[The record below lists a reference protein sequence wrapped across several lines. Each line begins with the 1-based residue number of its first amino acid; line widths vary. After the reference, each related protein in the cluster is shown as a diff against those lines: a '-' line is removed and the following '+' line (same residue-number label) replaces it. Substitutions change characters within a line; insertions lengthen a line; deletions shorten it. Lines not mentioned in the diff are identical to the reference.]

1 MDNAVITLLER
12 AAQRC
17 PDRTALADEYGSC
30 TYREYRETALRIAR
44 YIRAEMTP
52 DTSRRPV
59 AVLIERNAASIVA
72 FMGCAYAGNFY
83 VPLDTGMPVERLRV
97 ILEGLQPA
105 GVIDCRGKIVLQG
118 TNRENETGGQSDDQA
133 QGRMD
138 EEERSRWACL
148 LSSAGVPDCPFV
160 TYREMLEASPVTA
173 QEDGTPG
180 QEAQCDGRPAAE
192 DIQESA
198 LPLSASQIIDTD
210 PLYAIFTSGSTGVPK
225 GVLVSHRSVLDLLSS
240 FAQVFSFD
248 EESVFGNQAPF
259 DFDVSVKDIYNALR
273 CCGRVEVIPKRMFV
287 RPNLLIPH
295 LAERGINT
303 LIWAVS
309 AVRIIA
315 QFRALDEVKT
325 QKPLKLSYV
334 MFSGEVMP
342 VRALNY
348 FMERMPQTTFVNLY
362 GPTEITCNCTYKVI
376 DRMYAPDAMLPI
388 GKAFP
393 NTRILLLD
401 EQNEEIRA
409 PHVTGEICV
418 GGSGLALGYWNAPE
432 KTAESFCQN
441 PGTAMY
447 PDRIYRTGDLGY
459 YSEDGDLYFASR
471 KDFQIKHMGHR
482 IELGEIE
489 AALGAIEWIDV
500 SCCLY
505 DAVKEKIICFY
516 ESEKEDRKAIVKSL
530 SERLP
535 KYMWPNKYIRVES
548 MPLNAHG
555 KIDRKALAAMQE
567 K

>member
-1 MDNAVITLLER
+1 MDNTVITLLER

-17 PDRTALADEYGSC
+17 PDKIALADEYGSC
-30 TYREYRETALRIAR
+30 TYREYRENALRIAH

-59 AVLIERNAASIVA
+59 AVLIDRNAASIVA
-72 FMGCAYAGNFY
+72 FIGCAYAGNFY
-83 VPLDTGMPVERLRV
+83 VPLDTGMPSERLRV

-105 GVIDCRGKIVLQG
+105 GVIDCRGKRALNG
-118 TNRENETGGQSDDQA
+118 AEC
-133 QGRMD
+133 MD
-138 EEERSRWACL
+138 EAGEMDESERAAWTAL
-148 LSSAGVPDCPFV
+148 LSSAGVTACPVV
-160 TYREMLEASPVTA
+160 TYGEIMTS
-173 QEDGTPG
+173 
-180 QEAQCDGRPAAE
+180 PAAKKAA
-192 DIQESA
+192 DSA
-198 LPLSASQIIDTD
+198 FPAEEQSIDTD

-240 FAQVFSFD
+240 FAEVFAFN

-273 CCGRVEVIPKRMFV
+273 CCGRVEVIPRRMFV

-315 QFRALDEVKT
+315 QFRALDEVWT
-325 QKPLKLSYV
+325 QTPLRLSYV

-401 EQNEEIRA
+401 EQNKVIRR
-409 PHVTGEICV
+409 PRVTGEICV
-418 GGSGLALGYWNAPE
+418 EGSSLALGYWNAPE

-516 ESEKEDRKAIVKSL
+516 ESEREDRKAIVKSL
-530 SERLP
+530 SQRLP

-555 KIDRKALAAMQE
+555 KIDRKVLAAMQE